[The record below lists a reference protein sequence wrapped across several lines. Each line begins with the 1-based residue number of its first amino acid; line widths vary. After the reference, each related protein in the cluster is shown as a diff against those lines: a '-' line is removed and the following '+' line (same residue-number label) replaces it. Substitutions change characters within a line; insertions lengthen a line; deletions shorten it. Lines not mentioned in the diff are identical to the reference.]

1 MISTRPVLQISVL
14 GVWGD
19 AARQPPPLGCAP
31 ERKYWIHNVS
41 RASEQERELHIQFGR
56 LKNVA
61 QKFFKY
67 FRMSISKFE
76 NLKQLLPTDKR
87 RIYDG
92 DVA

>member
-1 MISTRPVLQISVL
+1 MLQPGSHSP
-14 GVWGD
+14 
-19 AARQPPPLGCAP
+19 PPPLSALPKENTGFIIRLEQAK
-31 ERKYWIHNVS
+31 RKNFT
-41 RASEQERELHIQFGR
+41 LLGR
-56 LKNVA
+56 LKNEG

-87 RIYDG
+87 MIHDG